1 LPVDTDG
8 SRAATYIAASTHP
21 SKGSNMFTR
30 IVSMTLKPN
39 VAPQF
44 SQLLEQ
50 KLVPALRKE
59 PGFQDEVVFVVAGG
73 PEVVAISVWKTR
85 EDLENYARGGYR
97 NVLGMLETL
106 IEKEPRVEVYQ
117 LAYST
122 IHRTGLSEFPKQSPN
137 TTPPPGVGG

>member
-1 LPVDTDG
+1 
-8 SRAATYIAASTHP
+8 
-21 SKGSNMFTR
+21 MFTR

-50 KLVPALRKE
+50 KVVPALRKE
-59 PGFQDEVVFVVAGG
+59 PGFQDEMVFVVPGG
-73 PEVVAISVWKTR
+73 PEVVEISVWKTR
-85 EDLENYARGGYR
+85 EDLDNYARGAYPK
-97 NVLGMLETL
+97 MLRMIENL
-106 IEKEPRVEVYQ
+106 IEKEPAVEVYQ

-137 TTPPPGVGG
+137 TTPVAGVGG

>member
-1 LPVDTDG
+1 
-8 SRAATYIAASTHP
+8 
-21 SKGSNMFTR
+21 MFTR

-39 VAPQF
+39 VSTQF

-59 PGFQDEVVFVVAGG
+59 PGFQDEMVFVVPGG

-85 EDLENYARGGYR
+85 EDLDNYARAAYPK
-97 NVLGMLETL
+97 VLRMLENL
-106 IEKEPRVEVYQ
+106 LEKEPRVEVYQ

-122 IHRTGLSEFPKQSPN
+122 IHRTGLSEFPKQSAN
-137 TTPPPGVGG
+137 TTPTPGVGG